1 MKSIAIA
8 PTRNYGIDALRVLS
22 IFMVLALHILGL
34 GGIADRTTFPDPK
47 FLTVWTFE
55 ALLYCVMN
63 CYALI
68 TGYVMIQGK
77 YRYTNLILLWLQVA
91 LVSVLGTVIYYFL
104 KPGDID
110 KLVILLSVFPVSRK
124 SYWYFSCYFVLY
136 LLIPFINRALHS
148 LTRRQA
154 KVLCILLV
162 LGVSGVTT
170 LMDRDPLN
178 LGGGYSAM
186 WLMTLYI
193 LGACIRKFGFGTR
206 IKARYL
212 LTGFALST
220 LLTVGAF
227 ILLRLEAFSVLL
239 RIWRTSVLLMHSSP
253 TILFNSIALLLLFT
267 RLKFKRNWVI
277 KIIRQLSPLSF
288 GVYIMHAHPQ
298 LSKFFFLDKPFAV
311 FADYPIPLM
320 ILAVLLSAAGMFV
333 FFGAIERL
341 RIWLFDALK
350 LKKRL
355 LALEEKYI
363 GDLWTNKE
371 NKE

>member
-1 MKSIAIA
+1 MKSSTLV
-8 PTRNYGIDALRVLS
+8 PTRNYGIDALRILA
-22 IFMVLALHILGL
+22 IFMVLALHILGI
-34 GGIADRTTFPDPK
+34 GGIADRTAFPEPR
-47 FLTVWTFE
+47 FMTVWTFE

-68 TGYVMIQGK
+68 TGYVMIQSK

-91 LVSVLGTVIYYFL
+91 LVSVVGTVIYYFL
-104 KPGDID
+104 RPGAID
-110 KLVILLSVFPVSRK
+110 KLIVLLSAFPVSRK

-136 LLIPFINRALHS
+136 LLMPFFNRAIHS
-148 LTRRQA
+148 LNRRQA

-162 LGVSGVTT
+162 LGLSGLTT
-170 LMDRDPLN
+170 LMDRDAFN
-178 LGGGYSAM
+178 LGGGYSAL
-186 WLMTLYI
+186 WLMALYI
-193 LGACIRKFGFGTR
+193 IGACIRKFNLGATIR
-206 IKARYL
+206 SWIL
-212 LTGFALST
+212 IVGFALSV
-220 LLTVGAF
+220 LLTAGVF
-227 ILLRLEAFSVLL
+227 VLLHLEAFSGLL
-239 RIWRTSVLLMHSSP
+239 RVWRKSTLLMHTSP

-267 RLKFKRNWVI
+267 RLEIKCTWVI
-277 KIIRQLSPLSF
+277 KLIRLLSPLSF

-298 LSKFFFLDKPFAV
+298 ISNFFFVDKPFAV
-311 FADYPIPLM
+311 FADYPIPLL

-363 GDLWTNKE
+363 GDPWATKE
-371 NKE
+371 